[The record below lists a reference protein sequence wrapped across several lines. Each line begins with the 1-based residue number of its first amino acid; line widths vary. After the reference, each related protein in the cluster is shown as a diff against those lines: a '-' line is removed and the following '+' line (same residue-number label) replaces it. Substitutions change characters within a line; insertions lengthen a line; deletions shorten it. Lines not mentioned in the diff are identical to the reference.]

1 MDGEKLLDISW
12 KTLLKISLTI
22 IFFYIV
28 YSTRDIL
35 VWFIFAVIISILF
48 NPVIRFIQRLKIPR
62 PIAVVFVYVVVFGIL
77 SFAVYLVIPL
87 FISEI
92 HQFLD
97 SFPDYFEKVSPVLSG
112 LGFKAFENVST
123 FISAFGDILEKMAS
137 NIFNVVFVIFGGVFS
152 SSFIIITAIFIS
164 LEEKAMERILIVV
177 FPKKYES
184 YILGLWARCEKRV
197 IGWFGAR
204 VLACLFVGVA
214 TYIAFLL
221 FNVKYPFALALFAG
235 VCNFIPYFGP
245 LVSGF
250 LFFLLIFPVDMA
262 KAIFVLIVFILI
274 QQAENHIL
282 SPLLMKK
289 FVGLPPALV
298 LAAIVIGGKLWGFLG
313 AILVIPLAGI
323 LFEFF
328 ADFLEKRKEKHNV
341 VVNN

>member
-1 MDGEKLLDISW
+1 MDSEKLLDVSW
-12 KTLLKISLTI
+12 KTILKISLTI
-22 IFFYIV
+22 IFFYII
-28 YSTRDIL
+28 YSIKDIL
-35 VWFIFAVIISILF
+35 VWFIFAVIISVLF
-48 NPVIRFIQRLKIPR
+48 GPVIKLIQRFKIPR
-62 PIAVVFVYVVVFGIL
+62 PVAVVFVYVGSFGIL
-77 SFAVYLVIPL
+77 SLAVFLVIPL
-87 FISEI
+87 FVSEI

-97 SFPDYFEKVSPVLSG
+97 NFPEYFEKVSPILSG

-123 FISAFGDILEKMAS
+123 FVSSFGDILEKMAD
-137 NIFNVVFVIFGGVFS
+137 NIFNVLFVIFGGVFS
-152 SSFIIITAIFIS
+152 SLFIIITAVFLS
-164 LEEKAMERILIVV
+164 LEERVVERTLTVI

-184 YILGLWARCEKRV
+184 YILSLWAKCEKRV

-204 VLACLFVGVA
+204 VLACLFIGVA
-214 TYIAFLL
+214 TYIALVL

-245 LVSGF
+245 LFSGL

-262 KAIFVLIVFILI
+262 KTIFVLIVFVLI
-274 QQAENHIL
+274 QQVENHIL

-298 LAAIVIGGKLWGFLG
+298 LAAMVVGGKLWGFLG

-328 ADFLEKRKEKHNV
+328 TEFLEKRKEKTTSQ
-341 VVNN
+341 